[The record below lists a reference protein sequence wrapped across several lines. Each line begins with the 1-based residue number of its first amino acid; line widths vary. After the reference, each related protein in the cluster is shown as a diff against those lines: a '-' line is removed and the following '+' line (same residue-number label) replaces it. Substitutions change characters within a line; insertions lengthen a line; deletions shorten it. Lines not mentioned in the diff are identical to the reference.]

1 MNYRIRT
8 IVYIG
13 ISFLLL
19 LVVFST
25 GTYIGSKHG
34 PVFAKTEEAQENQVP
49 ENLPVDFSLFW
60 DAWNILEEK
69 YPDHTKV
76 SSEEKLWGAISGLVA
91 TYDDPYTVFF
101 PPKESKSF
109 NESISGEFDGVGME
123 VGIKDKLLTVI
134 APIKDTPAFRAGI
147 KSGDKIL
154 KIDDTESTG
163 LTLDSAINLIRGKK
177 GTSVRLLIVREGE
190 NESKEYSIIRDT
202 ISLPS
207 LETTMRDDGIFVI
220 RLYNFSAK
228 SPGLFRDAMFELKK
242 KNTDKLILDLR
253 GNPGGY
259 LEASVDIA
267 SWFLEKGKP
276 VVIESFG
283 DNEREETYASKGYAT
298 LFGKKLDIVIL
309 VDNGSASAS
318 EILAGAL
325 HDHEIA
331 TIVGTTTFG
340 KGSVQELIKLT
351 KDTSLKITIAKWFTP
366 NRVSISDQGIVPDV
380 VVEASSVK
388 EEDTDPQLEKAV
400 ELLLKK

>member
-1 MNYRIRT
+1 MNYRTKT

-13 ISFLLL
+13 ISLFIQSI
-19 LVVFST
+19 VFII

-34 PVFAKTEEAQENQVP
+34 PVFAKTEEGTENT
-49 ENLPVDFSLFW
+49 LPKDLSIDFAPFW

-69 YPDHTKV
+69 YPDQNTTTN
-76 SSEEKLWGAISGLVA
+76 EEKLWGAISGLVA
-91 TYDDPYTVFF
+91 SYDDPYTVFF
-101 PPKESKSF
+101 PPEESKSF
-109 NESISGEFDGVGME
+109 NESINGEFDGVGME
-123 VGIKDKLLTVI
+123 VGIKDKILTVI
-134 APIKDTPAFRAGI
+134 APIKDTPAFNAGI
-147 KSGDKIL
+147 KSGDRIL
-154 KIDDTESTG
+154 KIDETESNG

-177 GTSVRLLIVREGE
+177 GTIVKLLVVREGE
-190 NESKEYSIIRDT
+190 NEAKEYSIIRDT

-207 LETTMRDDGIFVI
+207 LETESRDDGIFII

-242 KNTDKLILDLR
+242 KDTDKLILDLR

-283 DNEREETYASKGYAT
+283 NTKIEETYRSKGYAT
-298 LFGKKLDIVIL
+298 LFGKKLKVIIL
-309 VDNGSASAS
+309 VDGGSASAS

-325 HDHEIA
+325 HDHNIA
-331 TIVGTTTFG
+331 TLVGTTTFG

-351 KDTSLKITIAKWFTP
+351 SQTSLKITIAKWFTP
-366 NRVSISDQGIVPDV
+366 NRVSISDEGIDPDV
-380 VVEASSVK
+380 LVEITPETKKGV
-388 EEDTDPQLEKAV
+388 DPQLEKAV